1 VTIIVYEQCFLII
14 YLFFNRQYNGS
25 HPGIEINPYFL
36 HFIPKKTPKTFNK
49 SQFKHI
55 HTLDLDKESL
65 YHKQSDPL
73 FSHYLYCSIA
83 IWVAIMIIRFLTLFD
98 EIDQSNKKIERI
110 WLSNGSIIC
119 YVTLLIIALSL
130 GINYF
135 MKHQVSKF
143 RLIITSY

>member
-1 VTIIVYEQCFLII
+1 MFFNNIS
-14 YLFFNRQYNGS
+14 FFNRQYNGS

-55 HTLDLDKESL
+55 HTLDLDKERL
-65 YHKQSDPL
+65 YLKQSDQL
-73 FSHYLYCSIA
+73 FSLYLYCSIA
-83 IWVAIMIIRFLTLFD
+83 ICVAIMSIRFLTLFD
-98 EIDQSNKKIERI
+98 EHSDKI
-110 WLSNGSIIC
+110 WFSVGSIIC

-130 GINYF
+130 GITYF